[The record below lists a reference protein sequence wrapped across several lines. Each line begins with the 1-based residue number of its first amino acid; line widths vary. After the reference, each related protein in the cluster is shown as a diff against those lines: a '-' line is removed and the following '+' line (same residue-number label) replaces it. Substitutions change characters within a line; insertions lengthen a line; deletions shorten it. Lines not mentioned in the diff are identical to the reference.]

1 MCVNINCLLNICYV
15 PDIWLSQSFNNSVKV
30 VWFSLFHRWSLEKL
44 NCLLKSDI
52 KQYVTEVTFKRKF
65 FYFRPHAY
73 NYDYILVT
81 PLRALEM

>member
-1 MCVNINCLLNICYV
+1 M
-15 PDIWLSQSFNNSVKV
+15 
-30 VWFSLFHRWSLEKL
+30 
-44 NCLLKSDI
+44 LKSDI